1 MTIHS
6 YHRNNQ
12 MNPQQHLDQLE
23 AARKAWSESE
33 RILKILRT
41 ESAKPLKELTDEEIL
56 QWHLKNQQTSQ

>member
-1 MTIHS
+1 
-6 YHRNNQ
+6 
-12 MNPQQHLDQLE
+12 MNTQQHLDQLA

-41 ESAKPLKELTDEEIL
+41 ESAKPLKEPTDEEIL